1 MPRKQVETADKQ
13 PTIKKLTGLQA
24 AFVIKYFELNFNGVR
39 AAEAA
44 GYKGDYNTLCVTA
57 HRLLHTPKIKTAIED
72 RLAEYGMSANEA
84 IARLAHQARGDID
97 DLLTEDG
104 SIDLAKARAAGK
116 TGLIKK
122 MEIKRKVLKLE
133 VDDLPAPLAL
143 MLQDFDGKGQ
153 IIDEH
158 VKLEL
163 YDAQAAILAII
174 KENHLQKGES
184 TENVGLTW
192 EALMKKTDDTDD
204 PFS

>member
-13 PTIKKLTGLQA
+13 PTTEKLTGLQA

-44 GYKGDYNTLCVTA
+44 GYKGNYNALCVTA

-104 SIDLAKARAAGK
+104 SIDLVKARAAGK

-174 KENHLQKGES
+174 KEAHLKAGEP
-184 TENVGLTW
+184 TENVMTW
-192 EALMKKTDDTDD
+192 ESIMKKPNGSNND
-204 PFS
+204 PFA